1 MFYLKLVGLART
13 VFIWKIKTT
22 DNFILVR
29 FVICILLIMNV
40 KRLSKIIDIDKI

>member
-13 VFIWKIKTT
+13 VFILKIEAT

-29 FVICILLIMNV
+29 FVICIFLIMNV
-40 KRLSKIIDIDKI
+40 K